1 MIERKKYLDQ
11 LSAWKDEKVIK
22 VITGI
27 RRCGKSTLLKQ
38 MQERMIKEGI
48 IEDQIISINFDG
60 LEDEAL
66 LDYKTLY
73 ALFKSSFV

>member
-1 MIERKKYLDQ
+1 
-11 LSAWKDEKVIK
+11 
-22 VITGI
+22 
-27 RRCGKSTLLKQ
+27 
-38 MQERMIKEGI
+38 MIKEGI